1 MKKFYSIVK
10 IVTDMTVNDSIS
22 TGIIVN
28 DGTRLLFKFSD
39 YKKSIAK
46 RLFQSDSDDIDFAI
60 KQLEKRIEEINKSI
74 NLEGTIGLF
83 DLTEYNSQ
91 LKSDYFT
98 YLNAYTT
105 GLIQFGSPKLI
116 LDSHSIDL
124 DKLFKLYVDPVEHIK
139 DNKGE
144 EDLLIIKSHVQ
155 KRLISKVEERI
166 HTNIKID
173 SNLISD
179 IIFPYELDCI
189 GMNGSLVGAK
199 SLSFEHSHQ
208 TVDKYVSHYITLITS
223 LSYKYSKSL
232 KDNRFYLI
240 ANEPKDVK
248 SETYKIW
255 DRVYNN
261 KLIDILHPDQSD
273 IVAERV
279 FETNATKFLN

>member
-10 IVTDMTVNDSIS
+10 IATDMTVNDSIS

-28 DGTRLLFKFSD
+28 DGSRLLFKFSD

-46 RLFQSDSDDIDFAI
+46 KLFQSDSVDIDFAI
-60 KQLEKRIEEINKSI
+60 KQLEKRIEEINKSL

-83 DLTEYNSQ
+83 DFTEYNSQ
-91 LKSDYFT
+91 SKSDYFN
-98 YLNAYTT
+98 YLNLYTT
-105 GLIQFGSPKLI
+105 GLIQFSSPKLI

-124 DKLFKLYVDPVEHIK
+124 DKLFKLYVDPIEHIK
-139 DNKGE
+139 GNKGE
-144 EDLLIIKSHVQ
+144 EDLQMIKSHVQ
-155 KRLISKVEERI
+155 ERLISKVEERV

-199 SLSFEHSHQ
+199 SLTFEHSHQ
-208 TVDKYVSHYITLITS
+208 TVDRNVSHYIALITS
-223 LSYKYSKSL
+223 LSYRYSKSL

-240 ANEPKDVK
+240 ANEPKDTK
-248 SETYKIW
+248 GETYKIW
-255 DRVYNN
+255 DRVYKND
-261 KLIDILHPDQSD
+261 LIDILHPDDSD